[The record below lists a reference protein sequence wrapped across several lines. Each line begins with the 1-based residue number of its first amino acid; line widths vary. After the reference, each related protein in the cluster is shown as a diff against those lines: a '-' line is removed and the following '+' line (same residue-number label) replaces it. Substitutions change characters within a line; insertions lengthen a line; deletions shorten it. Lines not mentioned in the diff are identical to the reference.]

1 MRQLC
6 DAELDLHVAALRDL
20 MGVVQR
26 LPGIRKQGAHL
37 HLALDEELPA
47 RIPHPVLI
55 RELLACLNAQQNIVR
70 LRVLGVRI
78 VNIVG
83 GDQRDPQ
90 ALAHGHERHV
100 HLLLVLIAV
109 VLKLEEETS
118 LSEDIQVFQRGFIR
132 RRNIIPDYIPCDFS
146 GQTCAGSDNTLV
158 ELPQQFYVN
167 PRLIVIPLREGTADY
182 FHQVGVA
189 LVVLRQKDQMVIA
202 VISRPLFPV
211 KPRTGRHI
219 NLASDDRLDACLFCR
234 LIKIDHAVHDAVI
247 GYGRA
252 VHSKLFDALYIFFN
266 LIGAVQ
272 E

>member
-1 MRQLC
+1 MRELC
-6 DAELDLHVAALRDL
+6 DAELDLHVASLCDL

-26 LPGIRKQGAHL
+26 FPGIRKQGAHL

-109 VLKLEEETS
+109 VLKLEKEIP
-118 LSEDIQVFQRGFIR
+118 LPEDIQIFQRCLIR
-132 RRNIIPDYIPCDFS
+132 GCNIIPDYIPCDFS
-146 GQTCAGSDNTLV
+146 GQACAGSDNTFV
-158 ELPQQFYVN
+158 ELPQRSS
-167 PRLIVIPLREGTADY
+167 PAPCSL
-182 FHQVGVA
+182 
-189 LVVLRQKDQMVIA
+189 
-202 VISRPLFPV
+202 S
-211 KPRTGRHI
+211 
-219 NLASDDRLDACLFCR
+219 NLEP
-234 LIKIDHAVHDAVI
+234 
-247 GYGRA
+247 
-252 VHSKLFDALYIFFN
+252 
-266 LIGAVQ
+266 GAT
-272 E
+272 